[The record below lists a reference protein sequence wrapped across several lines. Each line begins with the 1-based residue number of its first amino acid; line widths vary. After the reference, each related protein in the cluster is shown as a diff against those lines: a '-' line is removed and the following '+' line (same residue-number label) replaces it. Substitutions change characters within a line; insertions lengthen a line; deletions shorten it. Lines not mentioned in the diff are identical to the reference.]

1 LTEKAAP
8 GSLNLLDDYRRLAA
22 IENLGEAS
30 QVSTAMGGRARVIER
45 VLREMELA
53 GWRAVIIPFSSRAE
67 ASREITLR
75 HANGEFDE
83 AFYAERVA
91 YLAGEFDSEIPN
103 PRSFF
108 VVAVPDR
115 PVRVRFRLRETTLVS
130 IVPPTYI
137 HGERS
142 DRAVEERVRKLLA
155 PAGLTV
161 ARAQGPRKAM
171 LTLGE
176 LGQYGRNNLT
186 YVAGLGSYHRP
197 VVLISDLPCEESPRH
212 EPRALPRCSTCKA
225 CLAACPTQAIGE
237 DRFLVH
243 AERCL
248 TFWNEKPPDVPF
260 PAWIR
265 PEWHN
270 ALVGC
275 LRCQEVCPENR
286 PFIESVVEGPSFDEE
301 ATRSLL
307 AGAAKKDLPVEVQEA
322 LDVWDLGDFLDVLP
336 RNLGA
341 LVAKATSTE
350 GKNAHERRETRR

>member
-1 LTEKAAP
+1 
-8 GSLNLLDDYRRLAA
+8 
-22 IENLGEAS
+22 
-30 QVSTAMGGRARVIER
+30 MIER
-45 VLREMELA
+45 VLREVKVA
-53 GWRAVIIPFSSRAE
+53 GWRAAIMPFSSRAE
-67 ASREITLR
+67 ATRGIALR
-75 HANGEFDE
+75 HARGELDE

-91 YLAGEFDSEIPN
+91 YLAAEFDSEIPN
-103 PRSFF
+103 PRSLFA
-108 VVAVPDR
+108 VAVPDR
-115 PVRVRFRLRETTLVS
+115 PVRVRFTFEEKTLEA

-142 DRAVEERVRKLLA
+142 DRAVEERIRKVLA
-155 PAGLTV
+155 PAGSSV
-161 ARAQGPRKAM
+161 ARARGPRKAM
-171 LTLGE
+171 LALSTLGH
-176 LGQYGRNNLT
+176 YGRNNLV

-197 VVLISDLPCEESPRH
+197 VVLVSDVPCEEVPRRE
-212 EPRALPRCSTCKA
+212 EPKALPRCSTCKA

-260 PAWIR
+260 PSWVR

-286 PFIESVVEGPSFDEE
+286 TFIESIVEGPRFDEE
-301 ATRSLL
+301 ATRAFL
-307 AGAAKKDLPVEVQEA
+307 AGAARTDLPVEVQEA
-322 LDVWDLGDFLDVLP
+322 LDEWDLADFLDVLP

-341 LVAKATSTE
+341 LVTKATSVRA
-350 GKNAHERRETRR
+350 KNTYNKREART

>member
-1 LTEKAAP
+1 
-8 GSLNLLDDYRRLAA
+8 
-22 IENLGEAS
+22 
-30 QVSTAMGGRARVIER
+30 MIER
-45 VLREMELA
+45 VLREVKVA
-53 GWRAVIIPFSSRAE
+53 GWRAAIMPFSSRAE
-67 ASREITLR
+67 ATRGIALR
-75 HANGEFDE
+75 HARGELDE

-91 YLAGEFDSEIPN
+91 YLAAEFDSEIPN
-103 PRSFF
+103 PRSLFA
-108 VVAVPDR
+108 VAVPDR
-115 PVRVRFRLRETTLVS
+115 PVRVRFTFEEKTLEA

-142 DRAVEERVRKLLA
+142 DRAVEERIRKVLA
-155 PAGLTV
+155 PAGSSV
-161 ARAQGPRKAM
+161 ARARGPRKAM
-171 LTLGE
+171 LALSTLGH
-176 LGQYGRNNLT
+176 YGRNNLV

-197 VVLISDLPCEESPRH
+197 VVLISDLPCEDVPRRE
-212 EPRALPRCSTCKA
+212 EPKALPRCSTCKA

-286 PFIESVVEGPSFDEE
+286 TFIESIVEGPRFDEE
-301 ATRSLL
+301 ATRAFL
-307 AGAAKKDLPVEVQEA
+307 AGAARTDLPVEVQEA
-322 LDVWDLGDFLDVLP
+322 LDEWDLADFLDVLP

-341 LVAKATSTE
+341 LVTKATSVRA
-350 GKNAHERRETRR
+350 KNTYNKREART

>member
-1 LTEKAAP
+1 
-8 GSLNLLDDYRRLAA
+8 
-22 IENLGEAS
+22 
-30 QVSTAMGGRARVIER
+30 MIER
-45 VLREMELA
+45 VLREVKVA
-53 GWRAVIIPFSSRAE
+53 GWRAAIMPFSSRAE
-67 ASREITLR
+67 ATRGIALR
-75 HANGEFDE
+75 HARGELDE

-91 YLAGEFDSEIPN
+91 YLAAEFDSEIPN
-103 PRSFF
+103 PRSLFA
-108 VVAVPDR
+108 VAVPDR
-115 PVRVRFRLRETTLVS
+115 PVRVRFTFEEKTLEA

-142 DRAVEERVRKLLA
+142 DRAVEERIRKVLA
-155 PAGLTV
+155 PAGSSV
-161 ARAQGPRKAM
+161 ARARGPRKAM
-171 LTLGE
+171 LALSTLGH
-176 LGQYGRNNLT
+176 YGRNNLV

-197 VVLISDLPCEESPRH
+197 VVLVSDVPCEEVPRRE
-212 EPRALPRCSTCKA
+212 EPKALPRCSTCKA

-286 PFIESVVEGPSFDEE
+286 TFIESIVEGPRFDEE
-301 ATRSLL
+301 ATRAFL
-307 AGAAKKDLPVEVQEA
+307 AGAARTDLPVEVQEA
-322 LDVWDLGDFLDVLP
+322 LDEWDLADFLDVLP

-341 LVAKATSTE
+341 LVTKATSVRA
-350 GKNAHERRETRR
+350 KNTYNKREART

>member
-1 LTEKAAP
+1 
-8 GSLNLLDDYRRLAA
+8 
-22 IENLGEAS
+22 
-30 QVSTAMGGRARVIER
+30 VIER
-45 VLREMELA
+45 VLREVKVA
-53 GWRAVIIPFSSRAE
+53 GWRAAIMPFSSRAE
-67 ASREITLR
+67 ATRGIALR
-75 HANGEFDE
+75 HARGELDE

-91 YLAGEFDSEIPN
+91 YLAAEFDSEIPN
-103 PRSFF
+103 PRSLFA
-108 VVAVPDR
+108 VAVPDR
-115 PVRVRFRLRETTLVS
+115 PVRVRFTFEEKTLEA

-142 DRAVEERVRKLLA
+142 DRAVEERIRKVLA
-155 PAGLTV
+155 PAGSSV
-161 ARAQGPRKAM
+161 ARARGPRKAM
-171 LTLGE
+171 LALSTLGH
-176 LGQYGRNNLT
+176 YGRNNLV

-197 VVLISDLPCEESPRH
+197 VVLVSDVPCEEVPRRE
-212 EPRALPRCSTCKA
+212 EPKALPRCSTCKA

-286 PFIESVVEGPSFDEE
+286 TFIESIVGGPRFDEE
-301 ATRSLL
+301 ATRAFL
-307 AGAAKKDLPVEVQEA
+307 AGAARTDLPVEVQEA
-322 LDVWDLGDFLDVLP
+322 LDEWDLADFLDVLP

-341 LVAKATSTE
+341 LVTKATSVRA
-350 GKNAHERRETRR
+350 KNTYNKREART